1 MLRNNNKNS
10 IYDINASPSL
20 REKSTNSNLNNS
32 EFNLNNTNIEDDLM
46 AKINKEA
53 QKFES
58 NTISGEDI
66 YDKFEKVTEQQF
78 KEMTKEKKYL
88 QI

>member
-1 MLRNNNKNS
+1 VLRNNNKNS